1 MSLTLSDLWSFRW
14 QYSLIVVVSELIAV
28 CMLGLVKS
36 FELSCLLHPVFVF
49 HSVSPKLQM
58 HTLHDRF
65 YMVDVALHDI
75 FYNGGCG
82 RSWCPF
88 GYFDLNHFSFSG
100 HLFNIYCVFVFCENM
115 KLFGPTKWSSYETS
129 FVRVSVCPEF
139 FSRNFLTFCIS

>member
-58 HTLHDRF
+58 HTLHGRF

-75 FYNGGCG
+75 FYMVDVVVHGVHLDILIWITSVFLVIYLTSTVYLFFVKTWNFLDQ
-82 RSWCPF
+82 RSEAPMKHLLYVCPF
-88 GYFDLNHFSFSG
+88 VRSFS
-100 HLFNIYCVFVFCENM
+100 
-115 KLFGPTKWSSYETS
+115 PET
-129 FVRVSVCPEF
+129 F
-139 FSRNFLTFCIS
+139 